1 MYTYTHTLTVTCH
14 HREHPELSNE
24 QLMKLLLVGASLN
37 DVGID
42 VDTFAFSLRIT
53 VVDYMCMGTYH
64 KLITDDLL
72 DTNIFTAYVHA
83 PTWILSLFQQR
94 AKQGEL
100 TTLDADSFGE
110 FIVFL

>member
-1 MYTYTHTLTVTCH
+1 MYTYTHTRTLTVTCH

-53 VVDYMCMGTYH
+53 VVVPSWTTCVWAHT
-64 KLITDDLL
+64 
-72 DTNIFTAYVHA
+72 TNSLQTIF
-83 PTWILSLFQQR
+83 
-94 AKQGEL
+94 
-100 TTLDADSFGE
+100 
-110 FIVFL
+110 